1 MLPVLT
7 TFYTRMAIIVQVLN
21 LGETRLESIPD
32 WLFERNGKSLRFLD
46 LHGNHLMQ
54 VPRALQ
60 KAVTLVSLN
69 LDGNPIRALDAT
81 SFVGLG
87 NLIQLDVSNLD
98 SLQLIDTKTFTPLR
112 NLKYIDCSDN
122 HQLKNIHPDAFHN
135 VTTLALVR
143 TECNCSTSM
152 FNIGL
157 SIIDW

>member
-1 MLPVLT
+1 
-7 TFYTRMAIIVQVLN
+7 MAIIVQVLN